1 MHETLLGKARRDR
14 HSRYNIT
21 NIFQRTGLTMRQAL
35 LAFSFCLLPSLTH
48 AATEAPHVHG
58 SLGAHEHGTARLD
71 VVLDGQTLA
80 LDLDSPG
87 MNLVGFEHAP
97 SSDADRAAVARARER
112 LAAPMELFSLPAA
125 ARCSVTRQE
134 LLSPLFGN
142 AASDHDH
149 DHDHDHD
156 EHDAVAHHEHSD
168 VDGHFQFHC
177 EQPQALAGLDLARF
191 FATFPA
197 TRKVLVQAITPNGQ
211 VGLDATADNSK
222 LAF

>member
-1 MHETLLGKARRDR
+1 MR
-14 HSRYNIT
+14 H
-21 NIFQRTGLTMRQAL
+21 AL
-35 LAFSFCLLPSLTH
+35 LAFSLCLLPSLSH
-48 AATEAPHVHG
+48 AAAPDNHG
-58 SLGAHEHGTARLD
+58 SLGAHEHGTVHLD
-71 VVLDGQTLA
+71 VALDGQTLA

-97 SSDADRAAVARARER
+97 TSDADRAAVARAREK
-112 LAAPMELFSLPAA
+112 LTAPLELFNLPTA

-149 DHDHDHD
+149 D
-156 EHDAVAHHEHSD
+156 EHDADAHHEHSD

-177 EQPQALAGLDLARF
+177 EQPQALTGLDLARF
-191 FATFPA
+191 FTTFPS
-197 TRKVLVQAITPNGQ
+197 THKVLVQAITPNGQ
-211 VGLDATADNSK
+211 VGLDATPDNSK

>member
-1 MHETLLGKARRDR
+1 MR
-14 HSRYNIT
+14 H
-21 NIFQRTGLTMRQAL
+21 AL
-35 LAFSFCLLPSLTH
+35 LVFSFCLLPSLSH
-48 AATEAPHVHG
+48 AATKAPHSHG

-71 VVLDGQTLA
+71 VALDGQTLA

-97 SSDADRAAVARARER
+97 TSDADRAAVARAREK
-112 LAAPMELFSLPAA
+112 LTAPLELFNLPAA

-149 DHDHDHD
+149 DHD
-156 EHDAVAHHEHSD
+156 EHDADAHHEHSD
-168 VDGHFQFHC
+168 VDGHFQLHC
-177 EQPQALAGLDLARF
+177 EQPQALTGLDLARF
-191 FATFPA
+191 FTTFPS
-197 TRKVLVQAITPNGQ
+197 THKVLVQAITPNGQ
-211 VGLDATADNSK
+211 VGLDATPDNSK

>member
-1 MHETLLGKARRDR
+1 
-14 HSRYNIT
+14 
-21 NIFQRTGLTMRQAL
+21 MRPAL
-35 LAFSFCLLPSLTH
+35 LAVSFCLFPLASLTQ
-48 AATEAPHVHG
+48 AATEAPLAHA

-71 VVLDGQTLA
+71 VALDGQTLA

-97 SSDADRAAVARARER
+97 TSDADRAAVARAREK
-112 LAAPMELFSLPAA
+112 LAAPLELFDLPAA
-125 ARCSVTRQE
+125 AQCTLTRQE

-142 AASDHDH
+142 AASEHEHEHPDA
-149 DHDHDHD
+149 D
-156 EHDAVAHHEHSD
+156 EHHEHSD

-177 EQPQALAGLDLARF
+177 ERPQALDALDLTRF

-211 VGLDATADNSK
+211 VGLDASPDNSR